1 MYVLV
6 LCCSVLFLCS
16 LIVDREPHSFWQR
29 VLSQPSHPLLATLKF
44 LDVTPLL
51 LPVGKTGHSSK
62 VSPQNAAHYYHT
74 YLQLLL
80 PPRET
85 QVDELSCNPLLLR
98 VSATYVRIKPLA
110 AASGT
115 SNRLAALISRYL
127 LAVST
132 VSVPNPNN
140 YFVSH
145 LSSGRNFHRCSMF
158 CGNMVPSIK
167 AVDIGLALGFTRA
180 VIRLSER
187 VTTPNNTLPLPQ
199 PRVQKSL
206 CIKFRAY
213 LYPSTPCGS
222 IVGTAV
228 ARRGF

>member
-115 SNRLAALISRYL
+115 SNRLAALISRYIYWQYL
-127 LAVST
+127 LCRY
-132 VSVPNPNN
+132 P
-140 YFVSH
+140 
-145 LSSGRNFHRCSMF
+145 
-158 CGNMVPSIK
+158 
-167 AVDIGLALGFTRA
+167 
-180 VIRLSER
+180 
-187 VTTPNNTLPLPQ
+187 TL
-199 PRVQKSL
+199 
-206 CIKFRAY
+206 IIT
-213 LYPSTPCGS
+213 LYPISPPG
-222 IVGTAV
+222 GTFTVV
-228 ARRGF
+228 ACFAEIWFRQSKP